1 MQNFLLKDGGKEL
14 GRRET
19 HVIYFFQLKPLSK
32 QEEEGE
38 GAQGAS
44 CSPRSATRSFNVK
57 GRRGTMR
64 CSSSSSLCIS
74 LWPPLVSLCYS

>member
-44 CSPRSATRSFNVK
+44 CSP
-57 GRRGTMR
+57 
-64 CSSSSSLCIS
+64 
-74 LWPPLVSLCYS
+74 